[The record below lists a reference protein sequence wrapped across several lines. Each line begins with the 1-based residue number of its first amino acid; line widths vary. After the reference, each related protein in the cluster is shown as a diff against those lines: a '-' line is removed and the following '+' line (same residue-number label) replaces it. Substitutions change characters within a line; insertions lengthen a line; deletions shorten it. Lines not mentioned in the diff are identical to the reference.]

1 MGCCSRCTTKFNS
14 LNLVISYHQYLQNKS
29 KVRVKRNLSV
39 LMIGRIRWWLFNKNP
54 SFKEDNKTKYMDR
67 YSEGEEVEISN
78 VEVHSSGGFFRIFS
92 FFQEHGERGTIKNGW
107 KTNGIF
113 ILTKL

>member
-1 MGCCSRCTTKFNS
+1 
-14 LNLVISYHQYLQNKS
+14 
-29 KVRVKRNLSV
+29 
-39 LMIGRIRWWLFNKNP
+39 
-54 SFKEDNKTKYMDR
+54 MDR